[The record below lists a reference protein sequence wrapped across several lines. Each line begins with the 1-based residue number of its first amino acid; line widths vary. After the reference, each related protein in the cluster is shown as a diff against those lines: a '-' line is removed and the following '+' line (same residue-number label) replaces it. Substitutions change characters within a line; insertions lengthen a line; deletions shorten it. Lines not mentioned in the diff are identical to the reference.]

1 MQVTA
6 MTTPCAPAAEWWR
19 PVVAAPPREGG
30 RLAFRALMAFTFIM
44 VLAPQAYLPF
54 LRPLRIA
61 LLAAVAG
68 IAARL
73 VDSAVN
79 GRPLSVGGREMTL
92 AFLLLAWAVVTL
104 PLSYWPGGSAALLTD
119 RFFKTVAI
127 FWLLANAVDTLPRL
141 RRMAWGLVLMA
152 VPLSLTGI
160 RNFFSGVF
168 IAAGDPVK
176 RIGGYEA
183 GLTQNPNDLAL
194 MLNTILPLTVALLL
208 TSERRLPRAALAG
221 IAALQVAAVVVT
233 FSRSGFLTLATIG
246 AVYLWRMLRSGRVLG
261 AAALVG
267 AALLALALAPAG
279 HLGRLAT
286 IGDIDSDPTGSAQAR
301 WRDTVAATQFVLA
314 HPFTGAGLGMNTLAL
329 NEVRGPAWTMVHNVY
344 LEYAADL
351 GLPGLLLFLW
361 LMASC
366 LLRARRARRCAAGV
380 AGRASLSAL
389 GGGIEAALL
398 GFAVA
403 AFFYP
408 VAYHFYFYYLAGL
421 AVAAGTLCTTAPT
434 AEPATEHA

>member
-1 MQVTA
+1 VTSA
-6 MTTPCAPAAEWWR
+6 CAGTADWWR
-19 PVVAAPPREGG
+19 PVAAQPPREGG

-44 VLAPQAYLPF
+44 VLAPQTYLPF

-61 LLAAVAG
+61 LLAALLG
-68 IAARL
+68 ILARL
-73 VDSAVN
+73 VDSALN

-92 AFLLLAWAVVTL
+92 AALLLGWAVVTL
-104 PLSYWPGGSAALLTD
+104 PLSYWPGGSASLLTD
-119 RFFKTVAI
+119 MYFKTVAI
-127 FWLLANAVDTLPRL
+127 FWLIANAVDTLPRL
-141 RRMAWGLVLMA
+141 RRMAWGLAWMA

-160 RNFFSGVF
+160 RNFLSGVF

-194 MLNTILPLTVALLL
+194 MLNTILPLTVALLATSRSLL
-208 TSERRLPRAALAG
+208 TRAALLG

-246 AVYLWRMLRSGRVLG
+246 AVYLWRLVRRGHVLR
-261 AAALVG
+261 AAALLS
-267 AALLALALAPAG
+267 AAALALALAPAG

-351 GLPGLLLFLW
+351 GLPGLVLFLW
-361 LMASC
+361 LLLSC
-366 LLRARRARRCAAGV
+366 LRRARRARL
-380 AGRASLSAL
+380 RAQGAPELDSLAAL
-389 GGGIEAALL
+389 GGGIEAALI

-421 AVAAGTLCTTAPT
+421 AVAAGTLCGAAP
-434 AEPATEHA
+434 AAVPAPEHA

>member
-1 MQVTA
+1 MSS
-6 MTTPCAPAAEWWR
+6 PCAGTAEWWR
-19 PVVAAPPREGG
+19 PAAAPPAQEGG

-54 LRPLRIA
+54 LRPFRIA
-61 LLAAVAG
+61 LLAALFG
-68 IAARL
+68 IAARM
-73 VDSAVN
+73 VDSGLN

-92 AFLLLAWAVVTL
+92 AGLLLAWAAVTL
-104 PLSYWPGGSAALLTD
+104 PLSYWPGGSASLLFD
-119 RFFKTVAI
+119 RFLKTLAI

-141 RRMAWGLVLMA
+141 RRMAWGLALMA

-208 TSERRLPRAALAG
+208 TSEGALVRTALAAV
-221 IAALQVAAVVVT
+221 AALQVAAVVVT
-233 FSRSGFLTLATIG
+233 FSRSGFLTLAAIG
-246 AVYLWRMLRSGRVLG
+246 AVYLWRLLRSGR
-261 AAALVG
+261 
-267 AALLALALAPAG
+267 LLAAGAVVCVALAAVALAPAG
-279 HLGRLAT
+279 HAGRLAT
-286 IGDIDSDPTGSAQAR
+286 SFDIDSDPTGSAQAR

-351 GLPGLLLFLW
+351 GLPGLALFLW
-361 LMASC
+361 LMLSC
-366 LLRARRARRCAAGV
+366 LSRARRARRCAGGEPAL
-380 AGRASLSAL
+380 RAL
-389 GGGIEAALL
+389 GGGIETALI

-403 AFFYP
+403 ALFYP

-421 AVAAGTLCTTAPT
+421 AVAAGTLCAKV
-434 AEPATEHA
+434 PAAVPAAEHA